1 MNQDPVK
8 EEMKMVTR
16 IYALIW
22 LVLLALTAAVYFTG
36 NFTEMTLTVSGF
48 IAATLFA
55 LGLTMVLP
63 WWVDKTHTWKYGSN

>member
-1 MNQDPVK
+1 MNQDAVK

-22 LVLLALTAAVYFTG
+22 LVLLALTAAVYVTG
-36 NFTEMTLTVSGF
+36 NFTEMTLTIFGF
-48 IAATLFA
+48 TAATLFA

-63 WWVDKTHTWKYGSN
+63 WWVDKTHTWKYGGN

>member
-1 MNQDPVK
+1 VNQDRVK

-16 IYALIW
+16 VYALIW

-36 NFTEMTLTVSGF
+36 NFTEMTLTIFGF
-48 IAATLFA
+48 AAGTLFA

-63 WWVDKTHTWKYGSN
+63 WWVDKTHTWDYGEN